1 MSNIIIKPLLTE
13 KTSALTDKLNRFAF
27 LVNRR
32 ANKVEIKKAIEL
44 TYSVSVVAVNTI
56 NHPGKIKT
64 RSTKSSISV
73 GRTNAIKKAIVT
85 LAEGET
91 IDIYSNI

>member
-32 ANKVEIKKAIEL
+32 ANKIEIKKAIEK

-73 GRTNAIKKAIVT
+73 GRTNAIKKAFVT
-85 LAEGET
+85 LAAGET

>member
-1 MSNIIIKPLLTE
+1 MNNIIIKPLLTE

-27 LVNRR
+27 LVDRK
-32 ANKVEIKKAIEL
+32 ANKIQIRSAIEKA
-44 TYSVSVVAVNTI
+44 YSVKVEAVNTV
-56 NHPGKIKT
+56 NHPGKVKT

-73 GRTNAIKKAIVT
+73 GRTNAVKKAFVT